1 MNVVYYSYNRE
12 KDEIMKFIPYLA
24 KVKTADLGVGTVID
38 KDEGTVLV
46 EFHKD
51 ENVSMGWHIYT
62 VDEVTVIG
70 DTK

>member
-1 MNVVYYSYNRE
+1 
-12 KDEIMKFIPYLA
+12 MKFIPYLA

-38 KDEGTVLV
+38 KDKGTVLV